1 MHNVLKILSL
11 YKKNGNYNRRQREFL
26 LDVNQLF
33 YISLKKSSILER
45 FQIKLGKQI
54 KVPNLVHF

>member
-26 LDVNQLF
+26 LDVNH
-33 YISLKKSSILER
+33 KCIL
-45 FQIKLGKQI
+45 I
-54 KVPNLVHF
+54 